1 MSPRAAVVWT
11 PQFLSYDLGDDHP
24 LDPVRL
30 DLTMRL
36 ATELGVLEGVEPI
49 VPEPAPDD
57 EIQRIHVPSFLTRS
71 SPRRRRRSGS
81 GTASAPTT
89 TRSSSGCTR
98 PAR

>member
-11 PQFLSYDLGDDHP
+11 PQFLSYELSDDHP

-36 ATELGVLEGVEPI
+36 AGELGVLEGVEHV
-49 VPEPAPDD
+49 VPEPAPDA
-57 EIQRIHVPSFLTRS
+57 ELQRIHVPSYLTAV
-71 SPRRRRRSGS
+71 SPPPTCRSGS
-81 GTASAPTT
+81 ATGSAPTT